1 MYIYVL
7 HAATAVLLLFAG
19 HVAVGQ
25 LQLTLWVKGALTCM
39 VKYSNHL
46 Q

>member
-7 HAATAVLLLFAG
+7 HAATAVLLLF
-19 HVAVGQ
+19 AVGQ